1 MEHRVGKLLIAH
13 PTLPEDSPFSKTVI
27 YVYQENPL
35 TGAVGIVL
43 NKPGNKS
50 IQQLC
55 YEHNVHDYPH
65 MQPKIHYGGPV
76 NPGAMVMLHTDEWNS
91 QNTAEAGRN
100 LRISSDRLM
109 LHKIA
114 AGDEPIYWRI
124 CLGICTW
131 QPGQLDMEL
140 KGQFPYSQHNRWLTA
155 VPDDNIVFVY
165 DQEDQWVA
173 AVDACSQQTIE
184 HFF

>member
-1 MEHRVGKLLIAH
+1 
-13 PTLPEDSPFSKTVI
+13 
-27 YVYQENPL
+27 
-35 TGAVGIVL
+35 
-43 NKPGNKS
+43 
-50 IQQLC
+50 
-55 YEHNVHDYPH
+55 
-65 MQPKIHYGGPV
+65 
-76 NPGAMVMLHTDEWNS
+76 
-91 QNTAEAGRN
+91 
-100 LRISSDRLM
+100 M

-173 AVDACSQQTIE
+173 AVDACSQQTIQ